1 MPNEQGS
8 NGPVANA
15 YIAALPAYNAGMSA
29 AQARHF
35 HPVGPIAALA
45 SNENPFG
52 FSPMV
57 AQALV
62 EGLPELSRYSDST
75 ASTLRAAL
83 AAHTGVTAEL
93 IVVGNGSEELI
104 GAIAR
109 AFLRPG
115 QEVLTVTPSFGLHE
129 IEPLAMGALVRKVP
143 LTADMRS
150 DIDALIAALSRKPAI
165 FFLPTP
171 SNPAGCAVDADGMRR
186 LLGACPDETL
196 FVIDEA
202 YFEFADEDCQ
212 QGLRL
217 LLDSGRHGVV
227 LRTFSK
233 AYGLAG
239 LRVGYGLCT
248 HVRIPKLLSAATTPF
263 HVNAAA
269 QKAATAAL
277 ADQDWMLGCVVQLK
291 QELRRMCARLEESS
305 VVFAPSQANFVFV
318 NVRDNADKVARHL
331 LAEGVIVKPWRENG
345 YDNWIRVSIG
355 TEAENAQFIA
365 AFMSIESR

>member
-1 MPNEQGS
+1 MPNKPVS
-8 NGPVANA
+8 DGPAANA

-35 HPVGPIAALA
+35 HPTGPIAALA

-57 AQALV
+57 AQALI

-75 ASTLRAAL
+75 TSTLRTAL
-83 AAHTGVTAEL
+83 AAHTGVAADR

-109 AFLRPG
+109 AFLRPD

-129 IEPLAMGALVRKVP
+129 IEPLAMGARVRKVP
-143 LTADMRS
+143 LTADMRF
-150 DIDALIAALSRKPAI
+150 DIDALMAALTRKPAI

-186 LLGACPDETL
+186 LLDACPNETL

-202 YFEFADEDCQ
+202 YFEFADDDCQ
-212 QGLRL
+212 QGLQL
-217 LLDSGRHGVV
+217 LMDSGRHGVV

-248 HVRIPKLLSAATTPF
+248 HAHLPKLISAATTPF

-269 QKAATAAL
+269 QMAARAAL
-277 ADQDWMLGCVVQLK
+277 ADQPWMLGCVVQLK
-291 QELRRMCARLEESS
+291 DELRRVCARLEEIN
-305 VVFAPSQANFVFV
+305 VFFVPSQANFIFV
-318 NVRDNADKVARHL
+318 NVKDNADELARQL
-331 LAEGVIVKPWRENG
+331 LADGVIVKPWRESG

-355 TEAENAQFIA
+355 SKDENDQFLT
-365 AFMSIESR
+365 AFRHP